1 MENTMVIKKDFSV
14 IDYVSL
20 VNGIADEFFDVNGE
34 YQPHLGRLNVM
45 RLFYNE
51 CVTESKFDLPHDF
64 NDALMLE
71 PLIQDEE
78 FIAEF
83 NKALKGDGSIRLDFA
98 NAYAEAMEIVNVRK
112 GSFGNAVDV
121 IKGAISNIIDMIN
134 PVLGT
139 DNIEKFKQIA
149 DSFTSGNL
157 SADAIIEAFG
167 NKDENK

>member
-1 MENTMVIKKDFSV
+1 MVIKKDFSV

-51 CVTESKFDLPHDF
+51 CVAESKFDLPHDF

-83 NKALKGDGSIRLDFA
+83 NKALKGDGSVRLDFA

-121 IKGAISNIIDMIN
+121 IKGAISNIVDMIN

-157 SADAIIEAFG
+157 SADAIVEAFG

>member
-34 YQPHLGRLNVM
+34 YQPHFGRLNVM

-71 PLIQDEE
+71 SLIQDEE

-83 NKALKGDGSIRLDFA
+83 NKALKGDGSVRLDFA

-121 IKGAISNIIDMIN
+121 IKSAISNIVDMIN

-157 SADAIIEAFG
+157 SADAIVGAFG

>member
-1 MENTMVIKKDFSV
+1 MVIKKDFSV

-83 NKALKGDGSIRLDFA
+83 NKALKGDGSVRLDFA

-112 GSFGNAVDV
+112 DSFGNAVDV
-121 IKGAISNIIDMIN
+121 IKGAISNIVDMIN

-157 SADAIIEAFG
+157 SADAIVEAFG

>member
-34 YQPHLGRLNVM
+34 YQPHFGRLNVM

-83 NKALKGDGSIRLDFA
+83 NKALKGDGSVRLDFA

-121 IKGAISNIIDMIN
+121 IKSAISNIVDMIN

-157 SADAIIEAFG
+157 SADAIVGAFG

>member
-83 NKALKGDGSIRLDFA
+83 NKALKGDGSVRLDFA

-121 IKGAISNIIDMIN
+121 IKGAISNIVDMIN

-149 DSFTSGNL
+149 DSFTNGNL
-157 SADAIIEAFG
+157 SADAIVEAFG

>member
-51 CVTESKFDLPHDF
+51 CVAESKFDLPHDF

-83 NKALKGDGSIRLDFA
+83 NKALKGDGSVRLDFA

-121 IKGAISNIIDMIN
+121 IKGAISNIVDMIN

-157 SADAIIEAFG
+157 SADAIVEAFG